1 MSVVRAVARASR
13 HVAKSQTN
21 INISISI
28 RLFIDVSGLNLLDS
42 VQAAATLLN
51 TPYSNV
57 LRDLHHLIASPLSST
72 LYLCNHREFSAE
84 SNQPV
89 HVQYMATY
97 STAGQRDL
105 FYSSSQR

>member
-57 LRDLHHLIASPLSST
+57 LKRSAPPDSLSCILYT
-72 LYLCNHREFSAE
+72 LSAQPSRVFS
-84 SNQPV
+84 
-89 HVQYMATY
+89 
-97 STAGQRDL
+97 
-105 FYSSSQR
+105 